1 VFSGFFNFKNE
12 RELCPLGVTR
22 NNLVDIKRNFIFRT
36 LVAGSLKIINGFQ
49 IQKRNQRLQ
58 ETIKK
63 SNRELPNETFQLLPE
78 AGGTLSA

>member
-1 VFSGFFNFKNE
+1 V
-12 RELCPLGVTR
+12 
-22 NNLVDIKRNFIFRT
+22 LVDIKRNFIFRT
-36 LVAGSLKIINGFQ
+36 LVAGSLKIIIGFQ

>member
-1 VFSGFFNFKNE
+1 
-12 RELCPLGVTR
+12 
-22 NNLVDIKRNFIFRT
+22 